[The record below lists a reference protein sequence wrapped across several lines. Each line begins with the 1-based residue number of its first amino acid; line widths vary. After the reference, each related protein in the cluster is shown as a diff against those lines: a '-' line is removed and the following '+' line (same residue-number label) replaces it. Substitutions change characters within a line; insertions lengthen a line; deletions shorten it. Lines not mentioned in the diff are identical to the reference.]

1 VTSADVPGPNIPGT
15 LLLEPEV
22 LEDPYPFYARLR
34 QEAPFWR
41 IPGTRVFVASS
52 YAVIDDITART
63 DDFSNVVRSLLYR
76 GDDGVPQQLEFGA
89 GIEALASAD
98 PPVHILH
105 RKAVFPELVA
115 KKMAELAPD
124 ISSLAERCVD
134 TYVTAG
140 GDFMDTVANPVPINV
155 ISWLIGFQEADTD
168 VLLQAAADSTL
179 MVGGAMPLDGLTPL
193 IERTAEVSAWIGR
206 QITAGGAPKDV
217 LLGTIAKAVDE
228 EAITLDQGVIILHT
242 LLSAGGESTTSLI
255 GNAAR
260 ILAEH
265 PELQDQLR
273 RQPDLVPNF
282 VEEVLRLESP
292 FRMQMRSVV
301 KATSC
306 NGVDVPAGSTVML
319 FYSAANRDPA
329 QYDDPDEIKLDRN
342 SPRVHLAFGRGIH
355 FCVGAHLARLE
366 ANLVLDAL
374 LTRTTSIRID
384 PDRLPIRVQS
394 LLARRHQELP
404 LKVQ

>member
-1 VTSADVPGPNIPGT
+1 MTSPNIPGT
-15 LLLEPEV
+15 LLLDPAV

-34 QEAPFWR
+34 QEAPFWQ
-41 IPGTRVFVASS
+41 IPGTTVFVASS
-52 YAVIDDITART
+52 YAVIDEITART
-63 DDFSNVVRSLLYR
+63 GDFSNVVRTLLYR

-89 GIEALASAD
+89 AIEALASAD
-98 PPVHILH
+98 PPVHTLH

-124 ISSLAERCVD
+124 ISSLAQQCVD
-134 TYVTAG
+134 SYVTAG
-140 GDFMDTVANPVPINV
+140 GGDFMDAVANPVPINV
-155 ISWLIGFQEADTD
+155 ISWLIGFRAADNEL
-168 VLLQAAADSTL
+168 LLQSAADSTM
-179 MVGGAMPLDGLTPL
+179 MVGGAMTLDELNPL
-193 IERTAEVSAWIGR
+193 IERTAEVSAWISH
-206 QITAGGAPKDV
+206 QLTAGGAPDNV
-217 LLGTIAKAVDE
+217 LLGTIAKAVAE
-228 EAITLDQGVIILHT
+228 HKITLEQGVIILHT

-260 ILAEH
+260 ILAEN
-265 PELQDQLR
+265 PELQDRLR
-273 RQPDLVPNF
+273 RQTELVPNF

-301 KATSC
+301 EPTSC
-306 NGVDVPAGSTVML
+306 NGVDVPAGSTLML

-329 QYDDPDEIKLDRN
+329 HYDDPDEIKLDRA

-374 LTRTTSIRID
+374 LSRTTSIRM
-384 PDRLPIRVQS
+384 DRDQTPVRVKS
-394 LLARRHQELP
+394 LLARRHQQLP
-404 LKVQ
+404 LKAS

>member
-1 VTSADVPGPNIPGT
+1 MATIPGT
-15 LLLEPEV
+15 LLLDPAV

-34 QEAPFWR
+34 QEAPFWQ
-41 IPGTRVFVASS
+41 IPGTKVFVASS
-52 YAVIDDITART
+52 YAVIDEITART
-63 DDFSNVVRSLLYR
+63 DDFSNVVRTLLYR

-89 GIEALASAD
+89 AIEALASAD
-98 PPVHILH
+98 PPVHTLH

-124 ISSLAERCVD
+124 ISTLANQCVD
-134 TYVTAG
+134 RYVAAG
-140 GDFMDTVANPVPINV
+140 AGDFMDAIANPVPINV
-155 ISWLIGFQEADTD
+155 ISWLIGFKDADND
-168 VLLQAAADSTL
+168 LLLQSAADSTM
-179 MVGGAMPLDGLTPL
+179 MVGGAMTLDDLTPL

-206 QITAGGAPKDV
+206 QITAGGAPEDV
-217 LLGTIAKAVDE
+217 LLGTISTAVAE
-228 EAITLDQGVIILHT
+228 RAMTLDQGVIILHT

-260 ILAEH
+260 ILAED
-265 PELQDQLR
+265 PELQDRLR
-273 RQPDLVPNF
+273 RQPELVANF

-301 KATSC
+301 KPTSC
-306 NGVDVPAGSTVML
+306 NGTDVPAGSTLML

-329 QYDDPDEIKLDRN
+329 HYDDPDEIKLDRS

-374 LTRTTSIRID
+374 LARTESIRMD
-384 PDRLPIRVQS
+384 PDQAPIRVKS
-394 LLARRHQELP
+394 LMARRHQLLS
-404 LKVQ
+404 LKVS

>member
-1 VTSADVPGPNIPGT
+1 MTLANEPSIPGT
-15 LLLEPEV
+15 LLLDPAV

-41 IPGTRVFVASS
+41 IPGTQVFVASS

-63 DDFSNVVRSLLYR
+63 DDFSNVVRTLLYR

-89 GIEALASAD
+89 EIEALASAD
-98 PPVHILH
+98 PPVHTLH

-124 ISSLAERCVD
+124 ISSLADQCVD
-134 TYVTAG
+134 SYVAAGG
-140 GDFMDTVANPVPINV
+140 GDFMDAVANPVPINV
-155 ISWLIGFQEADTD
+155 ISWLIGFQDADND
-168 VLLQAAADSTL
+168 LLLQSAADSTL

-193 IERTAEVSAWIGR
+193 IERTAEVSAWISR

-228 EAITLDQGVIILHT
+228 QTITLDQGVIILHT

-260 ILAEH
+260 ILAED
-265 PELQDQLR
+265 PELQSQLR
-273 RQPDLVPNF
+273 RQPELVANF

-319 FYSAANRDPA
+319 FYSSANRDPA
-329 QYDDPDEIKLDRN
+329 QYDDPDEINLDRS

-374 LTRTTSIRID
+374 LARTTSIRMD
-384 PDRLPIRVQS
+384 PDLPPIRVQS
-394 LLARRHQELP
+394 MMARRHQELP
-404 LKVQ
+404 LNVN

>member
-1 VTSADVPGPNIPGT
+1 MTSPNIPGT
-15 LLLEPEV
+15 LLLDPEV

-41 IPGTRVFVASS
+41 VPGTRVFVASS
-52 YAVIDDITART
+52 YAVIDEITGRT
-63 DDFSNVVRSLLYR
+63 DDFSNVVRTLLYR

-89 GIEALASAD
+89 AIEALASAD
-98 PPVHILH
+98 PPVHTLH

-115 KKMAELAPD
+115 RKMAELAAD
-124 ISSLAERCVD
+124 ISGLANECVD
-134 TYVTAG
+134 RYVAAGG
-140 GDFMDTVANPVPINV
+140 GDFMDAVANPVPINV
-155 ISWLIGFQEADTD
+155 ISWLIGFRDADNAL
-168 VLLQAAADSTL
+168 LLQSAADSTM

-193 IERTAEVSAWIGR
+193 IECTAEVSAWISR
-206 QITAGGAPKDV
+206 QITAGGAPDDV

-228 EAITLDQGVIILHT
+228 QAITLDQGVVILHT

-260 ILAEH
+260 ILAEQ
-265 PELQDQLR
+265 PELQDGLR
-273 RQPDLVPNF
+273 RQPELVANF

-306 NGVDVPAGSTVML
+306 NGIDIPVGSTVML

-329 QYDDPDEIKLDRN
+329 QYDDPDEIKLDRS

-366 ANLVLDAL
+366 ANLVLGAL
-374 LTRTTSIRID
+374 LSRTSSIRMD
-384 PDRLPIRVQS
+384 PDHAPIRVQS

-404 LKVQ
+404 LNVK

>member
-1 VTSADVPGPNIPGT
+1 MSPNIPGT
-15 LLLEPEV
+15 LLLDPEV

-52 YAVIDDITART
+52 YAVIDEITART
-63 DDFSNVVRSLLYR
+63 DDFSNVVRTLLYR
-76 GDDGVPQQLEFGA
+76 GDDGIPQQLHFGA
-89 GIEALASAD
+89 GVEALASAD
-98 PPVHILH
+98 PPVHTLH

-124 ISSLAERCVD
+124 IERLAHGCLD
-134 TYVTAG
+134 TYLEAGG
-140 GDFMDTVANPVPINV
+140 GDFMDAVANPVPINV
-155 ISWLIGFQEADTD
+155 ISWLIGFRDSD
-168 VLLQAAADSTL
+168 PDRLLQAAADSTM
-179 MVGGAMPLDGLTPL
+179 MVGGALALEELTPL
-193 IERTAEVSAWIGR
+193 IERTLEIGAWIND
-206 QITAGGAPKDV
+206 QITAGEAPEDV
-217 LLGTIAKAVDE
+217 LLGTIAKAVAE
-228 EAITLDQGVIILHT
+228 QAITLEQGAIILQT

-260 ILAEH
+260 ILAEQLDLQDHIRQH
-265 PELQDQLR
+265 PELI
-273 RQPDLVPNF
+273 PNF

-306 NGVDVPAGSTVML
+306 NGIDVPAGSTVML
-319 FYSAANRDPA
+319 FFSAANRDPA
-329 QYDDPDEIKLDRN
+329 HYDDPDEIKLDRS

-366 ANLVLDAL
+366 ANLV
-374 LTRTTSIRID
+374 TTSLLARTNSIRFD
-384 PDRLPIRVQS
+384 PEHQPVRIKS
-394 LLARRHQELP
+394 LLARRHLTLP
-404 LKVQ
+404 LAIS